1 MNLDYLFLPMIFL
14 IGLITSYQDF
24 RYGKI
29 KNKWIILG
37 LAWGLGIYLFF
48 LVWGLISEPIIS
60 FSYIFKVFINSF
72 IALII
77 GYLLWYFN
85 LWSAGDAKLFAL
97 FAFLL
102 PLEYYWRT
110 ALPYF
115 PSFVLL
121 INIFIP
127 VLVFYLIKYFVF
139 LVKLLTEKSL
149 SKNFQEWLIEKKI
162 TSDLYFKK
170 NQNQNTSFAVW
181 MLIGVILTII
191 LEGSF
196 LSLIILP
203 LLFGA

>member
-1 MNLDYLFLPMIFL
+1 MILNYLFLPMIFL

-48 LVWGLISEPIIS
+48 LIWGLAIEPIIS
-60 FSYIFKVFINSF
+60 FSYIFNVFVNGF
-72 IALII
+72 IALIV

-85 LWSAGDAKLFAL
+85 FWSAGDAKLFAL

-110 ALPYF
+110 VLPYF

-127 VLVFYLIKYFVF
+127 VLVFYLIKYFVP
-139 LVKLLTEKSL
+139 LVKLLTKKSL

-162 TSDLYFKK
+162 TLEFYFKK
-170 NQNQNTSFAVW
+170 TQDQNKPFAVW